1 MNKEKTEMQGTAL
14 EPPKSIFILNFLV
27 FNGMFLGVVIYSLYV
42 KIVPFDAFIK
52 YIQSLPI
59 LIIIILNII
68 TPTFLHFKY
77 TKIIKNFN
85 LIENG
90 VHEANMAIKQYSRLS
105 IVFPILYAFVSPCI
119 AIPWIR
125 ITNFAEILAWGFTLI
140 GNLFLIACFFY
151 ILYIRQLEEWVS
163 FVPFEKKYITMSY
176 VMRGTVVAFLLFSG
190 AVFLVI
196 TPFITMTYNGSDF
209 FYTFFARILPLVFV
223 IIILALF
230 INFTLYRNINL
241 RINDVMN
248 FMLLLSEGNFATEKL
263 QVKSRDVFGLLVNYV
278 DLFYQNTVHLLSG
291 VKKNTYAMTEVGNTL
306 SSSVTETASAVNQIS
321 INIDGVKQQVMTQA
335 ASVTQTAATIEEIIR
350 TIKQLNGRIENQA
363 MNIAQSSS
371 AIEQMVA
378 NIFSITEIL
387 EKTDNTII
395 TLVSA
400 TDEGKN
406 AIAMSNSVTQ
416 KISEESG
423 SILEASAVIQ
433 HIASQTNLLAMN
445 AAIEAAH
452 AGNAGKGF
460 AVVADEIRKLAEES
474 SMQGKAIT
482 ATLKMLLGEIETLF
496 VSSKTVEE
504 KFAAIFDLSDQ
515 VKVMSNR
522 LMESMKEQENGSKE
536 VLTAIEDINSVT
548 SQVKDGSAEMLIGGE
563 SVAQEMQKLDSL
575 TRSIT
580 GSMDEMASGVVQIN
594 NAVQEVNEI
603 TQKNKESIENVS
615 NEVNKFKMNS
625 CLYR

>member
-1 MNKEKTEMQGTAL
+1 
-14 EPPKSIFILNFLV
+14 
-27 FNGMFLGVVIYSLYV
+27 
-42 KIVPFDAFIK
+42 
-52 YIQSLPI
+52 
-59 LIIIILNII
+59 
-68 TPTFLHFKY
+68 
-77 TKIIKNFN
+77 
-85 LIENG
+85 
-90 VHEANMAIKQYSRLS
+90 
-105 IVFPILYAFVSPCI
+105 
-119 AIPWIR
+119 
-125 ITNFAEILAWGFTLI
+125 
-140 GNLFLIACFFY
+140 
-151 ILYIRQLEEWVS
+151 
-163 FVPFEKKYITMSY
+163 
-176 VMRGTVVAFLLFSG
+176 
-190 AVFLVI
+190 
-196 TPFITMTYNGSDF
+196 
-209 FYTFFARILPLVFV
+209 
-223 IIILALF
+223 
-230 INFTLYRNINL
+230 
-241 RINDVMN
+241 MN